1 MTVKLMST
9 LGCASYAAGR
19 RVAVLIGLC
28 AIATSCAPGARALR
42 GTPTRAVLPPSVLSP
57 TPAIWKFTWTYKDE
71 TFTANGDGVL
81 RIAPPERARLDFFLR
96 NGMSGGYAI
105 MLGDSIFVPGPDLA
119 KRFLPP
125 PPMLWAAMGR
135 LALPPSRDTVAR
147 VDGDTLRA
155 DLGTLGGADASK
167 ARGRAWR
174 LTYAGTVL
182 ARVDHID
189 DGRLI
194 EWMTRRRNE
203 AGGWE
208 LTYVH
213 ETGRRRLALTV
224 TDTSQVKGF
233 DDAIWRRP

>member
-1 MTVKLMST
+1 MIVNPASPGCHRAALALLLM
-9 LGCASYAAGR
+9 AALP
-19 RVAVLIGLC
+19 A
-28 AIATSCAPGARALR
+28 CAPGARALR
-42 GTPTRAVLPPSVLSP
+42 GTPTRAALPPSVLAP
-57 TPAIWKFTWTYKDE
+57 NPAIWQFTWTYKDE

-96 NGMSGGYAI
+96 NGMSGGYAV
-105 MLGDSIFVPGPDLA
+105 MLGDTIFVPGPDMV

-135 LALPPSRDTVAR
+135 LALPPTRDTVAR

-155 DLGTLGGADASK
+155 DLGTLGGGDASR
-167 ARGRAWR
+167 ARGRSWR
-174 LTYAGTVL
+174 LTYAGTTL

-194 EWMTRRRNE
+194 EWMTRRRN
-203 AGGWE
+203 ATGGWE
-208 LTYVH
+208 ITYVH

-224 TDTSQVKGF
+224 TDTSLVKGF